1 LKVVQIGTGGWG
13 KNHTR
18 ILSQLGV
25 LSAVCDVDE
34 ERGKEY
40 GEKYSVNHY
49 NSVDSLLDSE
59 DFDAAF
65 VCTPTSTHSKIASQ
79 LIQAKKN
86 VFVEKPMT
94 YLSEEGED
102 LLELAKR
109 NHVLLTCG
117 YIERFN
123 PAVGT
128 VKELVESKKY
138 VFVEKPMTY
147 DSSEGEKLKQLA
159 QKNKVILTCGYIER
173 FNPAVDVVKNFI
185 KEKKYGDL
193 VMLEFHRENRMPL
206 HIKDVGIIYDTSVHD
221 IDTAMWLFDDTPE
234 VVFARAGQIK
244 HEHEDF
250 ASIMLGFKDNKVAII
265 SSNWITPTRVR
276 NFNAVC
282 TEAII
287 SSDFISQEV
296 KIEKSDDTEIP
307 RHEKQEP
314 LLREIESFLGAIDGK
329 NELIVKPEH
338 AVNVTK
344 IAEAALLS
352 SQKGTPIY
360 LELK

>member
-1 LKVVQIGTGGWG
+1 MKVAQIGTGGWG

-25 LSAVCDVDE
+25 LTAVCDANK
-34 ERGKEY
+34 ERSREY
-40 GEKYSVNHY
+40 SEKYSVNNY
-49 NSVDSLLDSE
+49 DSVDSLLDSE
-59 DFDAAF
+59 NFDTAF
-65 VCTPTSTHSKIASQ
+65 ICTPTSTHSKIASQ
-79 LIQAKKN
+79 LIQKKKN
-86 VFVEKPMT
+86 VFIEKPLT
-94 YLSEEGED
+94 YLSEDGED
-102 LLELAKR
+102 LLALAKK
-109 NHVLLTCG
+109 NNVMMTCG

-123 PAVGT
+123 PAVGL
-128 VKELVESKKY
+128 VKDYVKSKKY
-138 VFVEKPMTY
+138 
-147 DSSEGEKLKQLA
+147 GE
-159 QKNKVILTCGYIER
+159 
-173 FNPAVDVVKNFI
+173 
-185 KEKKYGDL
+185 L

-221 IDTAMWLFDDTPE
+221 IDTAMWLFDDTPQ
-234 VVFARAGQIK
+234 VVFARSGRIN

-250 ASIMLGFKDNKVAII
+250 ATIMLGFKDNKVAII

-282 TEAII
+282 TEGII

-296 KIEKSDDTEIP
+296 KIETKNDTEIP
-307 RHEKQEP
+307 RKEKEEP
-314 LLREIESFLGAIDGK
+314 LLLEIKNFLGAVEGK
-329 NELIVKPEH
+329 NELIVKPEQ

-344 IAEAALLS
+344 IAQASLLS

>member
-1 LKVVQIGTGGWG
+1 GGWG

-25 LSAVCDVDE
+25 LTAVCDANK
-34 ERGKEY
+34 ERSKEY
-40 GEKYSVNHY
+40 SEKYSVNSY
-49 NSVDSLLDSE
+49 DSVDALLDSE
-59 DFDAAF
+59 NFDAAF
-65 VCTPTSTHSKIASQ
+65 ICTPTSTHSQIANQ
-79 LIQAKKN
+79 LIQKKKN
-86 VFVEKPMT
+86 VFIEKPLT

-102 LLELAKR
+102 LLELAK
-109 NHVLLTCG
+109 
-117 YIERFN
+117 
-123 PAVGT
+123 
-128 VKELVESKKY
+128 
-138 VFVEKPMTY
+138 
-147 DSSEGEKLKQLA
+147 
-159 QKNKVILTCGYIER
+159 KNNVIMTCGYIER
-173 FNPAVDVVKNFI
+173 FNPAVDLVKNYV
-185 KEKKYGDL
+185 KSKKYGEL

-221 IDTAMWLFDDTPE
+221 IDTAMWLFDDTPQ
-234 VVFARAGQIK
+234 VVFARAGSIN

-250 ASIMLGFKDNKVAII
+250 ATIMLGFKDNKVAII

-282 TEAII
+282 TEGII

-296 KIEKSDDTEIP
+296 RIETKNDTEIP
-307 RHEKQEP
+307 RNEKQEP
-314 LLREIESFLGAIDGK
+314 LQLEIQNFLGAIEGK
-329 NELIVKPEH
+329 NELRVKPEQ

-344 IAEAALLS
+344 IAEASLLS

>member
-1 LKVVQIGTGGWG
+1 MKIVQIGTGGWG

-25 LSAVCDVDE
+25 LAAVCDANA
-34 ERGKEY
+34 ERSKEY

-49 NSVDSLLDSE
+49 DSIDSMLE
-59 DFDAAF
+59 KEEFDAAF
-65 VCTPTSTHSKIASQ
+65 VCTPTSTHSKIATQ
-79 LIQAKKN
+79 LLEAKKH

-94 YLSEEGED
+94 YLSEDGED
-102 LLELAKR
+102 LLEIANK
-109 NHVLLTCG
+109 NKVLLTCG

-123 PAVGT
+123 PAVDT
-128 VKELVESKKY
+128 VK
-138 VFVEKPMTY
+138 
-147 DSSEGEKLKQLA
+147 Q
-159 QKNKVILTCGYIER
+159 I
-173 FNPAVDVVKNFI
+173 VKS
-185 KEKKYGDL
+185 KKYGDL
-193 VMLEFHRENRMPL
+193 VMLEFHRESRMPL

-276 NFNAVC
+276 TFNAVC

-296 KIEKSDDTEIP
+296 KIEKDDDTEIP
-307 RHEKQEP
+307 RNEKQEP
-314 LLREIESFLGAIDGK
+314 LLREIQSFIGAIEGK
-329 NELIVKPEH
+329 NELVVKPEH

>member
-1 LKVVQIGTGGWG
+1 MKIVQIGTGGWG

-18 ILSQLGV
+18 VLSQLGA
-25 LSAVCDVDE
+25 LSAICDADKA
-34 ERGKEY
+34 RSKEY
-40 GEKYSVNHY
+40 GEKYSVNY
-49 NSVDSLLDSE
+49 YDSIDKMLESE
-59 DFDAAF
+59 EFDAAF

-79 LIQAKKN
+79 LIQAKKH

-94 YLSEEGED
+94 YLSEDGED
-102 LLELAKR
+102 LLELAKK
-109 NHVLLTCG
+109 NKVLLTCG

-123 PAVGT
+123 PAVDT
-128 VKELVESKKY
+128 VKQIVKSKKY
-138 VFVEKPMTY
+138 
-147 DSSEGEKLKQLA
+147 GE
-159 QKNKVILTCGYIER
+159 
-173 FNPAVDVVKNFI
+173 
-185 KEKKYGDL
+185 L
-193 VMLEFHRENRMPL
+193 VMLEFHRESRMPL

-250 ASIMLGFKDNKVAII
+250 ASIMLGFKNNKVAII

-276 NFNAVC
+276 TFNAVC
-282 TEAII
+282 TDAII

-296 KIEKSDDTEIP
+296 KIEKADDTEIP

-314 LLREIESFLGAIDGK
+314 LLREIQSFIGAIEGK
-329 NELIVKPEH
+329 NELVVKPEH

-360 LELK
+360 LDLK